1 MDMTKNITLLTNKI
15 ISGFVFITLIVLLLF
30 TGVNVGQLVLDL
42 VEFNVSKMLHDIVL
56 IIILIK
62 AYRVLIFYYR
72 KHHISIK
79 YVMEIAII
87 APAMELIFAVGNQSL
102 ATNTLFG
109 VFSLGNLILYLLYYE
124 KITEIDEKERESSEF
139 EL

>member
-1 MDMTKNITLLTNKI
+1 MSVTKHITQLTNHLISVFVLLTI
-15 ISGFVFITLIVLLLF
+15 LILIVF
-30 TGVNVGQLVLDL
+30 VGYNVSVLGLDMIH
-42 VEFNVSKMLHDIVL
+42 FNVTSILHDIVL

-62 AYRVLIFYYR
+62 AYRVLMFYYR

-102 ATNTLFG
+102 AVNMLFG
-109 VFSLGNLILYLLYYE
+109 VFSLGNLILYLVYYE
-124 KITEIDEKERESSEF
+124 KITLIDEKERKSSEF